1 MARPEA
7 HHFPIRNRV
16 ISGMSLGTVVV
27 EATRRSGSLITARL
41 AAEQNREVFAV
52 PGSIQ
57 SFKSTGTHTLIKQ
70 GAKLVE
76 HAQDIIEELSSFLH
90 FDARS
95 PETAVDKSAREL
107 PILSDD
113 QARVYHALD
122 PYPIHVDELARKL
135 SIQSGKLLSI
145 LLGLELN
152 GMVQQLPG
160 KLFSLTDGT
169 TRGVH

>member
-1 MARPEA
+1 M
-7 HHFPIRNRV
+7 
-16 ISGMSLGTVVV
+16 
-27 EATRRSGSLITARL
+27 
-41 AAEQNREVFAV
+41 
-52 PGSIQ
+52 
-57 SFKSTGTHTLIKQ
+57 
-70 GAKLVE
+70 
-76 HAQDIIEELSSFLH
+76 
-90 FDARS
+90 
-95 PETAVDKSAREL
+95 